1 MKQQKATL
9 AKQRE
14 EYVKK
19 SATLQRELEIL
30 RQQCDE
36 IGKEGGRENNRI
48 IKENQKLQVSEWVH
62 VARSSKKCVLS
73 EHILIWV
80 RILLQIEIQN
90 KMKSIHNVIDML
102 TGIIGDNVTIDDLKS
117 KFKLELNKRR
127 SKSPKEDFPK
137 GKSPSPDRSSGS
149 GSDKEA
155 KAEKD
160 IKERKSS
167 EDKPMYNF
175 VHYDP
180 EMHWCRVCDIFPKT
194 AKEYLNHLHSNE
206 HKEVCLVSK
215 YFVAKHVC
223 RSKADEPYYD
233 NFFELFRT
241 ISNWTSERNRNLLK
255 DSCVADIYIYISAR
269 ITCCGLF
276 SCYI

>member
-80 RILLQIEIQN
+80 R
-90 KMKSIHNVIDML
+90 
-102 TGIIGDNVTIDDLKS
+102 TT
-117 KFKLELNKRR
+117 FA
-127 SKSPKEDFPK
+127 
-137 GKSPSPDRSSGS
+137 DR
-149 GSDKEA
+149 DTE
-155 KAEKD
+155 
-160 IKERKSS
+160 
-167 EDKPMYNF
+167 
-175 VHYDP
+175 
-180 EMHWCRVCDIFPKT
+180 
-194 AKEYLNHLHSNE
+194 
-206 HKEVCLVSK
+206 
-215 YFVAKHVC
+215 
-223 RSKADEPYYD
+223 
-233 NFFELFRT
+233 
-241 ISNWTSERNRNLLK
+241 
-255 DSCVADIYIYISAR
+255 
-269 ITCCGLF
+269 
-276 SCYI
+276 